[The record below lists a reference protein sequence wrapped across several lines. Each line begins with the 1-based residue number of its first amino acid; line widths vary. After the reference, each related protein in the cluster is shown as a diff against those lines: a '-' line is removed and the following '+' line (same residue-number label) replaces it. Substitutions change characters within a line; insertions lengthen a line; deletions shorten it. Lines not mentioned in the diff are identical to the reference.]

1 MPAERAHGCANLV
14 ASLPARRPGL
24 PRANLLGQRAGG
36 PRASIGTPMTTP
48 MQPASPPNRPL
59 AVAFVSTCP
68 PRQCGIATFTSDLAR
83 AIKAADPAARLAWAA
98 IDSAASRHPYGR
110 EVRWRI
116 RQGYPADYRT
126 AAEQINASRVQV
138 VSVQHEFGL
147 YGIWGEVFDDHLAPF
162 LETLRKPLV
171 TTLHTVLPAPSSS
184 VRDAVRRIGERSRV
198 VIVMAELARRL
209 LAEDYGLDPANVRVV
224 PHGVPP
230 VDPHGRTRVKAR
242 LGLRGRTIISTF
254 GLVDPRKGLEYM
266 IEAMT
271 TVVSRHP
278 DALYLIVGKT
288 HPELARRAGETYR
301 NTLWERVTARGLEQS
316 VAFVDEYLSQP
327 QIVEYLLA
335 SDVYVTPYLDPNQ
348 ITSGT
353 LAYALGA
360 GKAIVSTAYLHAT
373 EALAEDRGL
382 LVDFRDE
389 GALAGAVLRIL
400 DDPAL
405 KRQLEQNAFA
415 YGRQMAWPMVAERAL
430 RLYRAAAEP
439 GGEIPSVW
447 PPEVEAINLGR
458 DALEAMRRSDP
469 LADGSEG
476 SPRLQPESQTVR

>member
-1 MPAERAHGCANLV
+1 MTQATDTLIQPTPSR
-14 ASLPARRPGL
+14 SL
-24 PRANLLGQRAGG
+24 
-36 PRASIGTPMTTP
+36 S
-48 MQPASPPNRPL
+48 
-59 AVAFVSTCP
+59 VAFVSTCP

-83 AIKAADPAARLAWAA
+83 AIKAADPAVRFAWAA
-98 IDSAASRHPYGR
+98 IDTAASRHPYGR

-116 RQGYPADYRT
+116 RQGYPADYRM

-147 YGIWGEVFDDHLAPF
+147 YGNWGEVFDDHLAPF
-162 LETLRKPLV
+162 LETLRKPVV
-171 TTLHTVLPAPSSS
+171 TTLHTVLPAPSPS
-184 VRDAVRRIGERSRV
+184 VRDAVRRIGARSRV

-209 LAEDYGLDPANVRVV
+209 LAEDYGLDPTNVRVV

-230 VDPHGRTRVKAR
+230 VDPRGRTRVKAR
-242 LGLRGRTIISTF
+242 LGLRGRTILTTF

-266 IEAMT
+266 IDAMPAI
-271 TVVSRHP
+271 VERHP

-288 HPELARRAGETYR
+288 HPELVRRAGEAYR
-301 NTLWERVTARGLEQS
+301 NALWEQVTARGLERS
-316 VAFVDEYLSQP
+316 VAFVDEYLSQHE
-327 QIVEYLLA
+327 IVEYLLA

-382 LVDFRDE
+382 LVGFRDE

-439 GGEIPSVW
+439 GGVIPTVW
-447 PPEVEAINLGR
+447 PPEVEATTLASDSSADGQ
-458 DALEAMRRSDP
+458 RSDP
-469 LADGSEG
+469 RMSGSNDS
-476 SPRLQPESQTVR
+476 SPRHAESPTNP